1 MTNIALG
8 SIHTYA
14 ALRAPSCRSDS
25 CYSCDSVNGPLK
37 PRPPLSPVSTASRAA
52 CQKNWTL
59 LNTRHVRRVVC
70 RQSGQFYA
78 F

>member
-37 PRPPLSPVSTASRAA
+37 PRPHCRLF
-52 CQKNWTL
+52 
-59 LNTRHVRRVVC
+59 RRQVVPRVKKIGRC
-70 RQSGQFYA
+70 
-78 F
+78 